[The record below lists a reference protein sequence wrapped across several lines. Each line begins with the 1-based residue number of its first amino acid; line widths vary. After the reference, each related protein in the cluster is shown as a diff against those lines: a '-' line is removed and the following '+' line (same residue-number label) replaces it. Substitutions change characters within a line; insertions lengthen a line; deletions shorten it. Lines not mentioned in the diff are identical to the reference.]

1 MCPKSGQ
8 GRTHSQS
15 NALDVRDPATASARN
30 LPEREHRGCDAEE
43 QAVDGE
49 KEGDAHRYPR
59 RQEGEDEADDREED
73 GGAYPVVGL
82 GVRLVRIPRAD
93 EPAVFHHVSFVVDI
107 SAYVMR
113 SGRAGGSPASSWGSI
128 ERSGPASQASGSCP
142 RRSARTTSTP
152 VSVPRTRRR
161 RGLEAK

>member
-82 GVRLVRIPRAD
+82 GVRL
-93 EPAVFHHVSFVVDI
+93 
-107 SAYVMR
+107 SA
-113 SGRAGGSPASSWGSI
+113 
-128 ERSGPASQASGSCP
+128 
-142 RRSARTTSTP
+142 STC
-152 VSVPRTRRR
+152 
-161 RGLEAK
+161 